1 MADYELPQDLIDA
14 QKAFYAAEARCAE
27 LVAAEPSPVAI
38 AALEAELSDE
48 QRQALAAAREERLQ
62 AVEVLH
68 RHPFWKDLPAG
79 DKMKVQAKL
88 REAAKG

>member
-14 QKAFYAAEARCAE
+14 QKAFYAAEERCQE
-27 LVAAEPSPVAI
+27 LVDAEPSPVSV

-62 AVEVLH
+62 AVEALH
-68 RHPFWKDLPAG
+68 RHPFWATVEVG

-88 REAAKG
+88 REAARA

>member
-1 MADYELPQDLIDA
+1 MADYELPDDLIEA
-14 QKAFYAAEARCAE
+14 QRAFYEAEKRCQE
-27 LVAAEPSPVAI
+27 LVDAEPAPTAI

-68 RHPFWKDLPAG
+68 RHRFWRDVQAG

-88 REAAKG
+88 REAAKA